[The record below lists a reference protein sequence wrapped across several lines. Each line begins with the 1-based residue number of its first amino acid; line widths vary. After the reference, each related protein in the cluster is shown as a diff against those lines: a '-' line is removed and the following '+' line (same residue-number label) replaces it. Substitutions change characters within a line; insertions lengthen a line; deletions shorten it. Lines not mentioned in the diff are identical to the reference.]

1 VYGWIDFDQISPE
14 YISKNFDREWKAQA
28 RKFPMDLPNM
38 KRLYQAVDVI
48 GVSGGWQPCS
58 QIHCCSTCFMGQHSA
73 ASDRQRAQD
82 ACAAGP
88 PARRLCMVVLME
100 FNGT

>member
-48 GVSGGWQPCS
+48 GVSGGWYGCLS
-58 QIHCCSTCFMGQHSA
+58 VVITACTYLSCHCNPA
-73 ASDRQRAQD
+73 AATTVCYD
-82 ACAAGP
+82 
-88 PARRLCMVVLME
+88 M
-100 FNGT
+100 